1 MEVVVE
7 RLQGHNIKPSVQR
20 IAIMKYLM
28 EHRTHP
34 TVDEIYTA
42 LSPTIPTLSK
52 TTVYNTLKILSE
64 QGAAQTLT
72 IDERNTCYDADTTPH
87 SHFLCKR
94 CGRIYD
100 LPCDAADI
108 VLVSDDIRE
117 LPHLRRLAR
126 RMMRTI
132 KCNLTFSMALNFIA
146 IMLAVGGILNPVA
159 GALVHNAGSVVVIV
173 NSVFLLKWGSKK
185 SMAPHGAEGTAP

>member
-7 RLQGHNIKPSVQR
+7 RLQKHNIKPSVQR

-87 SHFLCKR
+87 AHFLCKR
-94 CGRIYD
+94 CGKIYD
-100 LPCDAADI
+100 LPCDNMVKRVVNTDMDGHEVQEI
-108 VLVSDDIRE
+108 
-117 LPHLRRLAR
+117 HYYY
-126 RMMRTI
+126 
-132 KCNLTFSMALNFIA
+132 K
-146 IMLAVGGILNPVA
+146 GIC
-159 GALVHNAGSVVVIV
+159 
-173 NSVFLLKWGSKK
+173 KQCK
-185 SMAPHGAEGTAP
+185 ED

>member
-1 MEVVVE
+1 MELTVE
-7 RLQGHNIKPSVQR
+7 RLQEHNIKPSVQR

-42 LSPTIPTLSK
+42 LSPTMPTLSK

-87 SHFLCKR
+87 AHFLCKQ
-94 CGRIYD
+94 CGKIYD
-100 LPCDAADI
+100 LPCD
-108 VLVSDDIRE
+108 S
-117 LPHLRRLAR
+117 
-126 RMMRTI
+126 TI
-132 KCNLTFSMALNFIA
+132 KEVVDTDMDGHQVQEIHYYYK
-146 IMLAVGGILNPVA
+146 GICRQC
-159 GALVHNAGSVVVIV
+159 
-173 NSVFLLKWGSKK
+173 K
-185 SMAPHGAEGTAP
+185 

>member
-1 MEVVVE
+1 MEIVVE
-7 RLQGHNIKPSVQR
+7 RLQKHNIKPSMQR
-20 IAIMKYLM
+20 ISIMKYLM

-87 SHFLCKR
+87 AHFLCKC
-94 CGRIYD
+94 CGKIYD
-100 LPCDAADI
+100 LQCNDA
-108 VLVSDDIRE
+108 
-117 LPHLRRLAR
+117 
-126 RMMRTI
+126 I
-132 KCNLTFSMALNFIA
+132 KKVVETNMDGHQVQEIHYYYK
-146 IMLAVGGILNPVA
+146 GICKNCK
-159 GALVHNAGSVVVIV
+159 ND
-173 NSVFLLKWGSKK
+173 
-185 SMAPHGAEGTAP
+185 

>member
-100 LPCDAADI
+100 LPCDDA
-108 VLVSDDIRE
+108 
-117 LPHLRRLAR
+117 
-126 RMMRTI
+126 I
-132 KCNLTFSMALNFIA
+132 KKVVDTGMDGHEVQEIHYYYK
-146 IMLAVGGILNPVA
+146 GIC
-159 GALVHNAGSVVVIV
+159 
-173 NSVFLLKWGSKK
+173 KQCK
-185 SMAPHGAEGTAP
+185 ED

>member
-72 IDERNTCYDADTTPH
+72 IHAMMPTPLHIHISCASVAEESMTCRVTTQ
-87 SHFLCKR
+87 
-94 CGRIYD
+94 
-100 LPCDAADI
+100 
-108 VLVSDDIRE
+108 
-117 LPHLRRLAR
+117 
-126 RMMRTI
+126 
-132 KCNLTFSMALNFIA
+132 
-146 IMLAVGGILNPVA
+146 
-159 GALVHNAGSVVVIV
+159 
-173 NSVFLLKWGSKK
+173 
-185 SMAPHGAEGTAP
+185 

>member
-1 MEVVVE
+1 MEIVVE

-42 LSPTIPTLSK
+42 LTLSK

-87 SHFLCKR
+87 AHFLCKR
-94 CGRIYD
+94 CGKVYD
-100 LPCDAADI
+100 LA
-108 VLVSDDIRE
+108 
-117 LPHLRRLAR
+117 
-126 RMMRTI
+126 
-132 KCNLTFSMALNFIA
+132 CNDTVRQVVDTDMDGHEVQEIHYYYK
-146 IMLAVGGILNPVA
+146 GIC
-159 GALVHNAGSVVVIV
+159 
-173 NSVFLLKWGSKK
+173 KQCK
-185 SMAPHGAEGTAP
+185 ED

>member
-52 TTVYNTLKILSE
+52 TTVYNTLKTMMPTPLHIHISCASVAE
-64 QGAAQTLT
+64 
-72 IDERNTCYDADTTPH
+72 ESMTCRVT
-87 SHFLCKR
+87 
-94 CGRIYD
+94 
-100 LPCDAADI
+100 
-108 VLVSDDIRE
+108 
-117 LPHLRRLAR
+117 
-126 RMMRTI
+126 MQ
-132 KCNLTFSMALNFIA
+132 
-146 IMLAVGGILNPVA
+146 
-159 GALVHNAGSVVVIV
+159 
-173 NSVFLLKWGSKK
+173 
-185 SMAPHGAEGTAP
+185 